1 MDSFSCLARHEKLQD
16 KLELLNDEVAECKID
31 LLNRKNLDLNF
42 KDTHM
47 DMSMDMWIV
56 HNRTNFKH
64 ELEKAAY
71 QPAAYEV
78 KKPKCLISYY
88 GVTNESC
95 YYQSDTE
102 SGEADFQDTLGEHLV
117 EARWKYFTID
127 VKDQYECDK

>member
-1 MDSFSCLARHEKLQD
+1 MDSFSFLARHEKLQD

-31 LLNRKNLDLNF
+31 LLNRKNLDMNF

-71 QPAAYEV
+71 QPVYEV